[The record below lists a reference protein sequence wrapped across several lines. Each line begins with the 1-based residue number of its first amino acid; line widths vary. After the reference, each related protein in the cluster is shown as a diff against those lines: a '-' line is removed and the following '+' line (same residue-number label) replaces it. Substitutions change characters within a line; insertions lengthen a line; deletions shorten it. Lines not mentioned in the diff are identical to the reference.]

1 MQRYL
6 DYEQI
11 KKNRRNSMIIVILF
25 GIVGFLILYGI
36 SNYYEMGT
44 TFTVV
49 SLIVSIVMTYITY
62 SMSHI
67 TVIASVGARKADPSN
82 PKEKEMMDILENLCK
97 GVEIEKV
104 PELYIMQSEQM
115 NAFATGLSPKNG
127 VICLTTGII
136 EKLNRTEIEGVM
148 AHELSHIV
156 NYDIRLSAVVVGMI
170 GIISLLLEMVMRFGI
185 SRDRDNE
192 NNNAGL
198 VYMLVI
204 VAYYILLPIIG
215 TIIQMAISRKRE
227 FMADAGAVQI
237 TRNPNGLK
245 SALLKISGDNTPM
258 EESSKIVSSLSIE
271 ETDLENRKKKRAGLF
286 DSHPTIEE
294 RIEAL
299 DNLV

>member
-49 SLIVSIVMTYITY
+49 SLIISIVMTYITY
-62 SMSHI
+62 SMSHK
-67 TVIASVGARKADPSN
+67 TVIASVGAVKADPSN
-82 PKEKEMMDILENLCK
+82 PKEREMIEILNNLCK

-104 PELYIMQSEQM
+104 PELYIMHSNQM
-115 NAFATGLSPKNG
+115 NAFATGLSPKNA

-136 EKLNRTEIEGVM
+136 EGLNRTEIEGVM

-198 VYMLVI
+198 VYMLVV

-215 TIIQMAISRKRE
+215 TIIQMSISRKRE

-258 EESSKIVSSLSIE
+258 EESSKIVSSLFIE